1 MSVARAR
8 RPIQPVPIRE
18 VLSAERCAHGAVVGM
33 CALCRAAELAGDQDT
48 PVAPEPVAPE
58 PVTPRAPRQRR
69 PKPEPP
75 PVQLPLPGVDDDP
88 GPAARSDR

>member
-8 RPIQPVPIRE
+8 RPIQPVPVRE
-18 VLSAERCAHGAVVGM
+18 VLGAERCAHGAVVGA

-48 PVAPEPVAPE
+48 PVTPG
-58 PVTPRAPRQRR
+58 PVTLRARRQRR
-69 PKPEPP
+69 PKPEPA

-88 GPAARSDR
+88 GPVVRRDQ

>member
-8 RPIQPVPIRE
+8 RPIQPLPIRE
-18 VLSAERCAHGAVVGM
+18 VLGAERCAHGAAVGT
-33 CALCRAAELAGDQDT
+33 CALCRTAELAGEQDT
-48 PVAPEPVAPE
+48 PVAPE
-58 PVTPRAPRQRR
+58 PVTPRARRQRR

-88 GPAARSDR
+88 APAARRDR